1 MIIKARTYRPR
12 GRSSPLHRPQ
22 SIRRASRAEGSSARS
37 SRDAAIRPKDTIL
50 FGEQLHSTYFP
61 TFTVTNPEQVILSRA
76 AALTKRSFFYLLT
89 YMSSGLEPE
98 VGAAFQESPQSLKV
112 I

>member
-1 MIIKARTYRPR
+1 MYIVTPNDRKEIKK
-12 GRSSPLHRPQ
+12 
-22 SIRRASRAEGSSARS
+22 SSANH
-37 SRDAAIRPKDTIL
+37 D
-50 FGEQLHSTYFP
+50 GYTYFP